1 MSNRFQ
7 ELQELLPL
15 RRLTSLDLSENKIP
29 QAQTDW
35 SHLLLLTVDLLP
47 FLAFRGDWLLI
58 MAVDH
63 RLF

>member
-35 SHLLLLTVDLLP
+35 SHLLLLTVD
-47 FLAFRGDWLLI
+47 
-58 MAVDH
+58 VCC
-63 RLF
+63 LFWPSEVTGC